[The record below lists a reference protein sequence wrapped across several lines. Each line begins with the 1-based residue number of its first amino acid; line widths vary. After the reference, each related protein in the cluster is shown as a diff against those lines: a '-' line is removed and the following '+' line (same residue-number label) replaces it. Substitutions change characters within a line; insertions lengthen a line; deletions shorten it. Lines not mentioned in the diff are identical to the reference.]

1 MKMRLIAALSAAC
14 IALSAS
20 AQHTT
25 HDGPTYSQWIGTTNA
40 SLADSLDRIR
50 MVRFQSG
57 TAIVRF
63 TCSDDGRAANV
74 TIVQRANPEL
84 DRAARR
90 TVMGM
95 KSMHPLYSGFKADQ
109 VYEAAIIVASD
120 QTDMQ
125 RRLAALDDRVRRQ
138 DAYWASRGVPNPVIS
153 LAMTSA
159 F

>member
-1 MKMRLIAALSAAC
+1 MRLIAALSAAC

-40 SLADSLDRIR
+40 NLADSLDQVR
-50 MVRFQSG
+50 MVHFRSG

-63 TCSDDGRAANV
+63 NCSADGSAANV
-74 TIVQRANPEL
+74 KIVQHSNPEV
-84 DRAARR
+84 DRAARC
-90 TVMGM
+90 TVMRM

-120 QTDMQ
+120 EADMQ
-125 RRLAALDDRVRRQ
+125 RRLAALNDRVRRQ